1 MITKKGIIKKTTINE
16 YKNFRVK
23 GTKAILI
30 DEDDLLISAKLC
42 FEEDLIFIS
51 TRKGMALKFP
61 SSHLRDQGRATRG
74 CRGIS
79 FKIKEDQVV
88 GLETLRENNEILTI
102 AENGMG
108 KRSLLK
114 NYRLG
119 SRNNKGVMNL
129 KVDEKNGLVVNS
141 LAVGQR
147 DEFLLVTN
155 GGKII
160 RIDSSQVRQTLRV
173 AKGVRIIRLDEGE
186 KVVSIAKIL
195 PIEM

>member
-1 MITKKGIIKKTTINE
+1 M
-16 YKNFRVK
+16 
-23 GTKAILI
+23 I